1 VTERGDR
8 QSGSNLTALESDPW
22 GVVFDDAGEAWP
34 AEPHLLA
41 QRLGSDADAL
51 NVVANAVTNLGF
63 VHVAPIRNALSVT
76 FEPTVV
82 SPLAAFAAFYEIAA
96 QGPQCLILTNPGMM
110 GQPDRCEIVNDVIDG
125 LRRLEQAAN
134 RGRNAIRPSWLQTP
148 AVNRRY
154 RPHLWREHPKKK
166 LLEGI
171 TPANAPQ
178 IEVRAGDR
186 SIRLPKP
193 LNAIPTEDDWLGRLL
208 SFWGSARSGRRL
220 PSTESLDSLELLNI
234 ARGRAHIVE
243 TLSANPNGY
252 RFRLWGAVNSYGGGY
267 ANRALGEMPQGLMRE
282 DAIEDYRRIV
292 ATGTPA
298 YHLINIVENELSF
311 SYARLLLPLAQD
323 GRRVD
328 RLIVLINERQL
339 PELAAAL

>member
-1 VTERGDR
+1 
-8 QSGSNLTALESDPW
+8 LTALESEPW

-34 AEPHLLA
+34 AEPQLLA
-41 QRLGSDADAL
+41 RRLGSDADAL
-51 NVVANAVTNLGF
+51 NVVANAVSNLGF
-63 VHVAPIRNALSVT
+63 VHVAPVRNALSVT

-96 QGPQCLILTNPGMM
+96 QGPQSLILTNPGRM

-125 LRRLEQAAN
+125 LRRLEEAAN
-134 RGRNAIRPSWLQTP
+134 RGRNAVRPSWLKT
-148 AVNRRY
+148 AISRRY
-154 RPHLWREHPKKK
+154 QSSFAREVPKKK
-166 LLEGI
+166 LLEGFAH
-171 TPANAPQ
+171 TGTPQ

-193 LNAIPTEDDWLGRLL
+193 LDAIATDDDWLGRLL
-208 SFWGSARSGRRL
+208 SFWGSARKGRRL

-243 TLSANPNGY
+243 TLSSNPNGY

-282 DAIEDYRRIV
+282 DAIEDYRRVV

-298 YHLINIVENELSF
+298 YHLINIVENELSY
-311 SYARLLLPLAQD
+311 SYSRLLLPMAQD

-328 RLIVLINERQL
+328 RLIALINERRL
-339 PELAAAL
+339 PELVAAL